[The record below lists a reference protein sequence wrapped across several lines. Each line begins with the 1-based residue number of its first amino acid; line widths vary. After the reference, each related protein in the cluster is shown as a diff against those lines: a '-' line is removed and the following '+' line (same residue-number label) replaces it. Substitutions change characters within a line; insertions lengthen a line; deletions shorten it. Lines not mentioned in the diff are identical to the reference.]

1 MTPLSGEHQVLQG
14 TSGIHPVTER
24 RPVETSG
31 RGNGQSKWPLDGEL
45 YSWLQMQ
52 RKGLPQIGNSNS
64 LPPRLSQSGGLESV
78 ERRMR

>member
-1 MTPLSGEHQVLQG
+1 MTPLSGEYQVLRG

-24 RPVETSG
+24 RPIVGQRRETSS
-31 RGNGQSKWPLDGEL
+31 RGNGQSKGPLDGEL

-64 LPPRLSQSGGLESV
+64 LPLA
-78 ERRMR
+78 ERRL